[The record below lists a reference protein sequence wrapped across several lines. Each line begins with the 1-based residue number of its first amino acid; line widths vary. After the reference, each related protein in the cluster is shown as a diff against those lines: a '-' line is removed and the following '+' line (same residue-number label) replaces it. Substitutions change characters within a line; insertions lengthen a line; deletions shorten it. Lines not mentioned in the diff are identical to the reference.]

1 MKDLL
6 MNVYA
11 TESDQEKIK
20 LKVKSIMGFG
30 LGMAMT
36 ALGPLLLLCT
46 WVLKVCRECGGDG
59 CWLCDNHGYHQMYGK
74 AAISPWVG
82 VFIFVVGIIAFG
94 VVNNFKNKHNIPDVT
109 ESNSSVV
116 GTIVAVGL
124 ILGFIEIFVCSD
136 SFKNAYNGLWSFLVG
151 KMAYVSAF
159 LAAYLWIFVLILPIS
174 TTAGKIVGSIEW
186 AEKDVE
192 RKRNSENK
200 ITSLY
205 RKVYST
211 VDCSGDEQ
219 CKRLEK
225 YVETAKCDAI
235 KKYRRGNNITMT
247 AESYSELGLCG
258 VSNTHFHYNLDEE
271 SDYVAID
278 MAVEIKSKGYPL
290 QAKKIQLDHI
300 KYYKIEGSMQ
310 YSSNV
315 EGGGVNMGGAI
326 AGAIIAGGA
335 AAIIGSQVGTETRTT
350 IVEHDERKIILFY
363 EKNGKIEALNVE
375 TEDFEKTINAF
386 RKLIPEKEE
395 SMVQMAA
402 QKQPITAQ
410 LSSADELKKFKE
422 LLDCGAI
429 SQEEYDAK
437 KKQILGL

>member
-159 LAAYLWIFVLILPIS
+159 LAAYLWIFV
-174 TTAGKIVGSIEW
+174 G
-186 AEKDVE
+186 
-192 RKRNSENK
+192 RK
-200 ITSLY
+200 
-205 RKVYST
+205 
-211 VDCSGDEQ
+211 
-219 CKRLEK
+219 
-225 YVETAKCDAI
+225 
-235 KKYRRGNNITMT
+235 
-247 AESYSELGLCG
+247 
-258 VSNTHFHYNLDEE
+258 
-271 SDYVAID
+271 
-278 MAVEIKSKGYPL
+278 
-290 QAKKIQLDHI
+290 
-300 KYYKIEGSMQ
+300 
-310 YSSNV
+310 
-315 EGGGVNMGGAI
+315 
-326 AGAIIAGGA
+326 
-335 AAIIGSQVGTETRTT
+335 
-350 IVEHDERKIILFY
+350 
-363 EKNGKIEALNVE
+363 
-375 TEDFEKTINAF
+375 
-386 RKLIPEKEE
+386 
-395 SMVQMAA
+395 
-402 QKQPITAQ
+402 
-410 LSSADELKKFKE
+410 
-422 LLDCGAI
+422 
-429 SQEEYDAK
+429 
-437 KKQILGL
+437 